1 MNKIITVGREF
12 GSGGREFGYRLA
24 ETLGYA
30 YCDQEIV
37 SEIVNRTAF
46 SERYIQQILERKPTI
61 SFPIHIGRTLHTVPS
76 PMLEQ
81 STLLYHKQ
89 CEVIRE
95 MAEKSN
101 CVIVGR
107 CADHILRER
116 HPFRFFVYADIE
128 SRIKRCREK
137 EPEHENLTDRELR
150 KRILDVDRQRSRYY
164 GFYTDHTWGDRIN
177 YDLCINTTNTSI
189 REIATALSMLF
200 MSQMQE

>member
-1 MNKIITVGREF
+1 M
-12 GSGGREFGYRLA
+12 
-24 ETLGYA
+24 
-30 YCDQEIV
+30 
-37 SEIVNRTAF
+37 NRTAF

-81 STLLYHKQ
+81 STLLYQKQ

-95 MAEKSN
+95 MTEKSN

-107 CADHILRER
+107 CVDHILRER

-189 REIATALSMLF
+189 REIVTALSMLF

>member
-81 STLLYHKQ
+81 STLLYQKQ

-107 CADHILRER
+107 CADHILREQ
-116 HPFRFFVYADIE
+116 HPHV
-128 SRIKRCREK
+128 
-137 EPEHENLTDRELR
+137 PL
-150 KRILDVDRQRSRYY
+150 
-164 GFYTDHTWGDRIN
+164 
-177 YDLCINTTNTSI
+177 SI
-189 REIATALSMLF
+189 HQS
-200 MSQMQE
+200 